1 MFCNPIEKQRVTQNC
16 TIATPAASITHPPC
30 KSLSSNQSQSIWVWC
45 VRPLSTRSS
54 CKLVLVPTKQQ
65 KEEVLAEKISLR
77 FAALAFYCIC
87 LSRAVIAFALVRTF
101 VCTHRESGKISKR
114 ERSQSDVHNLS
125 SVQCGRAVDRP
136 PPQPL
141 ITSPHLFLITR
152 GWLHQSAMKVLL
164 SAHTHAGEKS
174 HKKYY
179 GLLCHYTK
187 GVCSAWLADN
197 PLCGPHMHC
206 SYEFCSIR
214 CNQRWWKPLG
224 LCILD

>member
-1 MFCNPIEKQRVTQNC
+1 M
-16 TIATPAASITHPPC
+16 
-30 KSLSSNQSQSIWVWC
+30 
-45 VRPLSTRSS
+45 
-54 CKLVLVPTKQQ
+54 LVPTKQQ

-125 SVQCGRAVDRP
+125 SVQCGRAVGRSTTAAAADNFSAS
-136 PPQPL
+136 L
-141 ITSPHLFLITR
+141 SHYAWLAASISNESITQR
-152 GWLHQSAMKVLL
+152 
-164 SAHTHAGEKS
+164 THAGEKS

-214 CNQRWWKPLG
+214 CNQR
-224 LCILD
+224 